1 MASKLEHQIF
11 TSCTVP
17 TIYKS
22 RAIRKSNEIIKAT
35 HCSELFEEL
44 REKEEEEGNVEKLG
58 GFQMAS
64 SLLASSSSDSSRL
77 KGGFQSA
84 SSLLSVDKNNSK
96 TISSKISNMVSV
108 GTGFQTASS
117 LLAASSSKGATSGI
131 SANSSKGAG
140 ISDMSTT
147 AARCSL
153 EPQDQMKS
161 PVHTVKSIQLDLCDK
176 VKNDLIEIT
185 ERYNN
190 TNSSLNSSLPDKK
203 PILKTFTLPKTEESQ
218 SNSEKD
224 RLLRVSP
231 KSNVMTID
239 FSKWQNIEKEE
250 KEKEVMPSP
259 DTPDTINKRKLDVEF
274 YRDHSEA
281 RKRQKSSTSDVS
293 SSASSEPKPK
303 TDAQR
308 REERKKLEALKA
320 ERSREKREGVA
331 DNVIKLLQPLYDKQ
345 CIPDKEV
352 FKKTARALTHQ
363 FIKRGIVDRD
373 AIHFKT
379 VQLCNTGTS
388 WDESL
393 FSAIKNIR

>member
-1 MASKLEHQIF
+1 
-11 TSCTVP
+11 
-17 TIYKS
+17 
-22 RAIRKSNEIIKAT
+22 
-35 HCSELFEEL
+35 
-44 REKEEEEGNVEKLG
+44 
-58 GFQMAS
+58 MAS

-147 AARCSL
+147 DATCSL

-190 TNSSLNSSLPDKK
+190 THPSLNSSLPDKK

-239 FSKWQNIEKEE
+239 FSKWQNKEKEE